1 MVSTTARR
9 EAVEWLRQTRSTS
22 LRRACRVV
30 GLSTATWR
38 YQPRRSAANVALLEQ
53 LHAQAAERSRFGYRR
68 LHVLIARAGTKANH
82 KRVYRLYRQAGLQ
95 VRRRRRK
102 RLTRGERVPLPTPSR
117 HGERW
122 SMDFTL
128 DTLADGRA
136 FRTLNIV
143 DDYTRECLAIEV
155 DRSLPGLRVTRV
167 LERLRATIGLPQSIV
182 LDNGPE
188 FAGRTLEAWAYAAKV
203 TLCFIRP
210 GKPIENAYVESF
222 NGKFRDECL
231 NEHWFVSLADAQ
243 RQIEAWRVDYN
254 TVRPHSAL
262 DDLTPHQFAE
272 SQVGARRPRPA
283 RPNEDQKPE
292 DLSLSV

>member
-9 EAVEWLRQTRSTS
+9 EAVEWLRETRGTS
-22 LRRACRVV
+22 QRRACRVV

-38 YQPRRSAANVALLEQ
+38 YQPRLNEANARLLEQ
-53 LHAQAAERSRFGYRR
+53 LHTHAAVRSRFGYRR
-68 LHVLIARAGTKANH
+68 LHVLIARDGTTVNH
-82 KRVYRLYRQAGLQ
+82 KRLYRLYRAAGLQ

-102 RLTRGERVPLPTPSR
+102 RLTRGERVPLPTPTR
-117 HGERW
+117 RGERW

-143 DDYTRECLAIEV
+143 DDYTRECVAIEV

-167 LERLRATIGLPQSIV
+167 LDRLRAAIGLPQSIV

-188 FAGRTLEAWAYAAKV
+188 FAGRILEAWAYAAGV

-210 GKPIENAYVESF
+210 GKPIENAYIESF

-231 NEHWFVSLADAQ
+231 NEHWFIGLADAQ
-243 RQIEAWRVDYN
+243 AAIEAWRIDYN

-262 DDLTPHQFAE
+262 ADQTPHQFAMTTA
-272 SQVGARRPRPA
+272 GARRLTPA
-283 RPNEDQKPE
+283 RLSEDPNPE
-292 DLSLSV
+292 ELSVLA

>member
-9 EAVEWLRQTRSTS
+9 EAVEWLRETRKTS

-38 YQPRRSAANVALLEQ
+38 YRPRLNEANAKLVEQ
-53 LHAQAAERSRFGYRR
+53 LHRHAAARSRFGYRR
-68 LHVLIARAGTKANH
+68 LHVLITRAGTTVNH
-82 KRVYRLYRQAGLQ
+82 KRLYRLYQAAGLQ

-102 RLTRGERVPLPTPSR
+102 RLTRGERVPLPVPTQR
-117 HGERW
+117 LERW

-143 DDYTRECLAIEV
+143 DDYTRECVAIEV
-155 DRSLPGLRVTRV
+155 DRSRPGLRVTRV
-167 LERLRATIGLPQSIV
+167 LERLRAAVGLPRSIV

-188 FAGRTLEAWAYAAKV
+188 FAGRTLDAWAYAAGV

-243 RQIEAWRVDYN
+243 AAIEAWRVDYN
-254 TVRPHSAL
+254 TVRPHSA
-262 DDLTPHQFAE
+262 
-272 SQVGARRPRPA
+272 RRLPPA
-283 RPNEDQKPE
+283 RLNEDLKPE
-292 DLSLSV
+292 ELSLSV

>member
-38 YQPRRSAANVALLEQ
+38 YQPRRSAANARLLEQ
-53 LHAQAAERSRFGYRR
+53 LHARAAERSRFGYRR
-68 LHVLIARAGTKANH
+68 LHVLIARDGTAVNH

-117 HGERW
+117 RGERW

-167 LERLRATIGLPQSIV
+167 LERLRATHGLPQSIV

-243 RQIEAWRVDYN
+243 GQIEGWRIDYN

-262 DDLTPHQFAE
+262 DDLTPQQFAE
-272 SQVGARRPRPA
+272 SKAGARRPGPA
-283 RPNEDQKPE
+283 RLKEDPKTE
-292 DLSLSV
+292 ALSLSV